1 MVVEPGR
8 ELVGGSTVSWVKSY
22 YTVCRSRSRFIIL
35 HGLGQR
41 VRKSR
46 RLHMCFHLAHPSGIN
61 WVAVLNICKE
71 ASRSV

>member
-1 MVVEPGR
+1 MQIKIAFHHIR
-8 ELVGGSTVSWVKSY
+8 NK
-22 YTVCRSRSRFIIL
+22 

-41 VRKSR
+41 GRKSR
-46 RLHMCFHLAHPSGIN
+46 RLHMCFHLSHPSGIN